1 MATISTDR
9 YIYPPRPNTSIPREE
24 AGYFQELGWVAQ
36 LKYNGSRTV
45 IKHLP
50 TGKIELWNRHAERF
64 RTYHAPDWLLDQIKQ
79 ALEAFELAP
88 DQYHIL
94 DGELIDQKHTA
105 VKDTVAIWDI
115 IVRNGEHLLDTTYES
130 RYGSLYSRVSTQ
142 ETWAFRGNDFG
153 IKLADNVFFARNFG
167 SGEWDRAWETVGR
180 TNESFGDRPLLEGV
194 VLKDLSGRLERGF
207 REKNNGAWQ
216 IRSRVKTG
224 RHNF

>member
-1 MATISTDR
+1 MNTISTDR

-24 AGYFQELGWVAQ
+24 SEYFQSLGWAAQ
-36 LKYNGSRTV
+36 LKYNGSRTI

-64 RTYHAPDWLLDQIKQ
+64 RTYHAPDWLLEQITQTIKELQ
-79 ALEAFELAP
+79 LAP

-105 VKDTVAIWDI
+105 VKDTIAIWDI

-130 RYGSLYSRVSTQ
+130 RYTSLHNKVSNKENYTHQ
-142 ETWAFRGNDFG
+142 NQDLG
-153 IKLADNVFFARNFG
+153 IKLTDNTLLAKTYTKDQ
-167 SGEWDRAWETVGR
+167 WDTAWDIVHK
-180 TNESFGDRPLLEGV
+180 TNQPYGDRPLLEGV
-194 VLKDLSGRLERGF
+194 VLKDLTGRLERGYK
-207 REKNNGAWQ
+207 EKNNGSWQ
-216 IRSRVKTG
+216 IRSRIKTG